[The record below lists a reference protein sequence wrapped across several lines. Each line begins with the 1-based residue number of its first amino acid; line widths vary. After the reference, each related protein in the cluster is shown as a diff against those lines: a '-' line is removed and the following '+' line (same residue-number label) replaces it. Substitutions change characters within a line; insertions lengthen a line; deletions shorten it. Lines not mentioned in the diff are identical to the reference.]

1 MTLGEKLRATLKSE
15 INAKL
20 EEERKAREA
29 EARRIAVRR
38 VGREVLINR
47 IKDVFI
53 DRITRGEKPLYKIT
67 FTDQRSWINS
77 CMGAR
82 QLEDLDLWDTFIA
95 WLKSEDLL
103 VKITE
108 EHDGMGTL
116 DWILVQAIPVPTPEN
131 EAD

>member
-1 MTLGEKLRATLKSE
+1 MTLGEKLRTTLKSE

-29 EARRIAVRR
+29 EARRIAVKR
-38 VGREVLINR
+38 VGREVLISR

-53 DRITRGEKPLYKIT
+53 DKITQGEKPLYKIT
-67 FTDQRSWINS
+67 STEQRSWINS

-82 QLEDLDLWDTFIA
+82 QLEDLDLWDTFTA

-103 VKITE
+103 VKVTND
-108 EHDGMGTL
+108 HDGFGNL
-116 DWILVQAIPVPTPEN
+116 DWIIVHAIPVPSPEI